1 MVGKARTPCN
11 PISPPAREFFDV
23 LHRLARGK
31 RDLTRANYVSPF
43 GKVIAVSSVCQNNL
57 PFGESI
63 DDRQGSRS
71 LISRTAK
78 QVYALERRKSNL
90 HKRPQRT
97 RRPIR
102 NWVSVTTP
110 LCLRNGPRKTRQKDA
125 KCDDRCGLGGPC
137 HIARPDIGR
146 GRDALPR
153 DPAWHVQKTCHGN
166 ISPVPPSWSP
176 ILFVSFVAFCVSS
189 LCFFCKSGA
198 QKWQPNNPR
207 EIAL

>member
-23 LHRLARGK
+23 SHRLARGI
-31 RDLTRANYVSPF
+31 RDLTRANHVSPF
-43 GKVIAVSSVCQNNL
+43 GKVRAVSSVCQNNL

-78 QVYALERRKSNL
+78 QVYTLERRKSNL

-102 NWVSVTTP
+102 NWASVTAP
-110 LCLRNGPRKTRQKDA
+110 LCLRNGPAKHAKKTPNVMTGVGLEAHVTSRDPTLDA
-125 KCDDRCGLGGPC
+125 VGTRSCAIRRGMSKKRATAIFDP
-137 HIARPDIGR
+137 ARP
-146 GRDALPR
+146 AL
-153 DPAWHVQKTCHGN
+153 HVSTL
-166 ISPVPPSWSP
+166 
-176 ILFVSFVAFCVSS
+176 LFAAF
-189 LCFFCKSGA
+189 A
-198 QKWQPNNPR
+198 N
-207 EIAL
+207 ALLRSRS